1 LFFVIFVSFE
11 SFVAVPSA
19 VTAQSAAPPLPRL
32 ALDTYPPAAREDISK
47 AHAEASA
54 HPDDPN
60 AVGTLARMLE
70 AWEQWDAAHEAYLR
84 AQALAPKAFDWHY
97 LDAIVLQRVARP
109 ADAAADLREALAIT
123 PDYLPA
129 RVKLAEA
136 LLDAG
141 QLEESRTLFL
151 AIHDPAAEPSVELG
165 LGRIEAAT
173 GHHEAAIPHFQ
184 KAIALYPEF
193 GTAHYALALSYRAL
207 GRRDEARAELEAHAK
222 HGAKWPAIPDPV
234 FASVAGLRED
244 AGALL
249 QRGIKLANAGQ
260 LDAAIAAHEAALV
273 ADPSYAQAH
282 ANLISLYGR
291 TGNYAKAEEHYR
303 AAVAAGASLA
313 DAHYDYG
320 VLLGMQQ
327 KWDES
332 AEAYRQA
339 LAVNP
344 LHARARNNLGQIL
357 ERERKYE
364 EAAAEYRRAVESQPT
379 LRIARF
385 NYARMLIALGRNEEA
400 IAELQQ
406 LTEPRDAEAPRYLF
420 ALSAA
425 YFRTGNKQ
433 QAVKWATDA
442 RQLALQ
448 FGDHDLAAAID
459 RNLAAIR

>member
-1 LFFVIFVSFE
+1 MIFVP
-11 SFVAVPSA
+11 FVAFVVTSSA
-19 VTAQSAAPPLPRL
+19 MTATAQSAAPPLPRL
-32 ALDTYPPAAREDISK
+32 AIDTYPAAARGAISK
-47 AHAEASA
+47 AHRDASA
-54 HPDDPN
+54 RPDDPD

-84 AQALAPKAFDWHY
+84 AQALAPRAFEWHY

-109 ADAAADLREALAIT
+109 ADAAVQLRAALEIT

-141 QLEESRTLFL
+141 QLEESQQLFS

-165 LGRIEAAT
+165 VGRIEAAM
-173 GHHEAAIPHFQ
+173 GHHDAAIPHFQ
-184 KAIALYPEF
+184 KAISLYPEF

-207 GRRDEARAELEAHAK
+207 GRRDEARTELEAHAK
-222 HGAKWPAIPDPV
+222 HGAKWPAVPDPV
-234 FASVAGLRED
+234 LASVTDLRED

-249 QRGIKLANAGQ
+249 QRGIKLANAGK
-260 LDAAIAAHEAALV
+260 LDEAIATHEAAL
-273 ADPSYAQAH
+273 AANPSLAQAH

-291 TGNYAKAEEHYR
+291 KGDYAKAEEHYR

-327 KWDES
+327 KWGE
-332 AEAYRQA
+332 AAAAYRQA

-344 LHARARNNLGQIL
+344 LHAQARNNLGQLL
-357 ERERKYE
+357 ERDRQYE

-400 IAELQQ
+400 VAELQQ
-406 LTEPRDAEAPRYLF
+406 LTEPRDAETPRYLF

-425 YFRTGNKQ
+425 YFRTGHKDE
-433 QAVKWATDA
+433 AVKWATDA
-442 RQLALQ
+442 RQLALH
-448 FGDHDLAAAID
+448 FGDNELAAAID
-459 RNLAAIR
+459 RDLAAIR